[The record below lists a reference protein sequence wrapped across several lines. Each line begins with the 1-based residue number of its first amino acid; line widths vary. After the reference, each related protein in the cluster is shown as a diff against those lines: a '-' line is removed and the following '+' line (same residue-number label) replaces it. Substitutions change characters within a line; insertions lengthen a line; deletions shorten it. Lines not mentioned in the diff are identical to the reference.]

1 MKKIRKIIICFFFV
15 ASISALFGMDYP
27 SLIEKARAFEN
38 ENQWAYALG
47 YYFDAVTLAISDA
60 NNSDTE
66 AIERFRIISN
76 AIREGK
82 PGLGTY
88 DIFSLHDQWKNLI
101 ENTEKYFSEFPPY
114 DINVGKLTES
124 GLDYNTKTASY
135 TTKITFSESRKY
147 QEILKLTI
155 LVGFYRARKDDWTD
169 LSRSWPS
176 LSVIEKPK
184 TEAEY
189 TNILKNKGIA
199 LCIDQGNFLN
209 TQGTT
214 INRKSVSNYVIPS
227 WNFYFITGEGYT
239 PYSIE
244 LGLFDETGNLLLK
257 GESYLI
263 PTIFTSSYDERKPY
277 IFQSVPVSIMQLI
290 SEKKV
295 TIKPI
300 AFHSNY
306 GEFNYDLAPKNWF
319 NEGMLF
325 YRNIIIEKLPKFQ
338 IPIDNLN
345 IVYESNLSD
354 DERKKQGFYCVGDI
368 YTDEEGNPIGIVYK
382 VDNKNN
388 GWIFALNDYSSI
400 NSDEIAYITASK
412 ALVEIENYNQKN
424 TSRIWYIPTESD
436 LELIDMAWS
445 SENSKLGNK
454 ESGRTWSWHPESI
467 LDAIWDITQRKY
479 SSWENIPKE
488 STDKIRLI
496 SPF

>member
-1 MKKIRKIIICFFFV
+1 
-15 ASISALFGMDYP
+15 MDYP

-189 TNILKNKGIA
+189 TTILKNKGIA
-199 LCIDQGNFLN
+199 LCIDQGNF
-209 TQGTT
+209 
-214 INRKSVSNYVIPS
+214 
-227 WNFYFITGEGYT
+227 
-239 PYSIE
+239 
-244 LGLFDETGNLLLK
+244 
-257 GESYLI
+257 
-263 PTIFTSSYDERKPY
+263 
-277 IFQSVPVSIMQLI
+277 
-290 SEKKV
+290 
-295 TIKPI
+295 
-300 AFHSNY
+300 
-306 GEFNYDLAPKNWF
+306 
-319 NEGMLF
+319 
-325 YRNIIIEKLPKFQ
+325 
-338 IPIDNLN
+338 
-345 IVYESNLSD
+345 
-354 DERKKQGFYCVGDI
+354 
-368 YTDEEGNPIGIVYK
+368 
-382 VDNKNN
+382 
-388 GWIFALNDYSSI
+388 
-400 NSDEIAYITASK
+400 
-412 ALVEIENYNQKN
+412 
-424 TSRIWYIPTESD
+424 
-436 LELIDMAWS
+436 
-445 SENSKLGNK
+445 
-454 ESGRTWSWHPESI
+454 
-467 LDAIWDITQRKY
+467 
-479 SSWENIPKE
+479 
-488 STDKIRLI
+488 
-496 SPF
+496 